1 MNKIQKNEEFV
12 HLVCKS
18 NVRNTMAQVRS
29 NSPVLK
35 EMEEAGQIRI
45 VGAIYDLNNGK
56 VAFLDR

>member
-1 MNKIQKNEEFV
+1 
-12 HLVCKS
+12 
-18 NVRNTMAQVRS
+18 MAQVRS